1 MEWEVLGGFFVGE
14 VGVRRVCGGFSA
26 FALSFLRAIGLL
38 LACIRGQFR
47 ESDIL
52 LGRCLFLGKV
62 LKLRFLCSVP
72 FDTSRS

>member
-1 MEWEVLGGFFVGE
+1 MEWEVLGSFFVGGA
-14 VGVRRVCGGFSA
+14 GVWRVCGGFSA
-26 FALSFLRAIGLL
+26 FVLSFLRAIGLL
-38 LACIRGQFR
+38 LACIRGKFR